1 MRSFTIGLAA
11 ARHLASHGVK
21 SQVFLPDAAKYP
33 ANVEAELKL
42 YRLTGGKVL
51 IKISFLKNKFY
62 K

>member
-42 YRLTGGKVL
+42 YRLTGGKVF
-51 IKISFLKNKFY
+51 KISFLK
-62 K
+62 

>member
-1 MRSFTIGLAA
+1 MWSSTIGLAA

-51 IKISFLKNKFY
+51 IKISF
-62 K
+62 